1 MPAKQT
7 RTYLFICL
15 FDFTFVFIYLYLF
28 SHALCNKINII
39 VTMSACRLNKQ
50 EKCLFVYLF
59 VVDLFINSFVL
70 VLFNLLLIIYLF

>member
-28 SHALCNKINII
+28 SHALCNKIYII
-39 VTMSACRLNKQ
+39 VTMSACGLNKQ
-50 EKCLFVYLF
+50 EKNCVCLFVYLF
-59 VVDLFINSFVL
+59 SNSFVL